1 MGQKLIISEEDRNRI
16 AGMHNL
22 VNEQRSMEKPKDDKT
37 LYNVMRTDYGMDN
50 KVAKELAIGYK
61 AIIDGDDV
69 WSVYRWFEKRN
80 PDVMVPAALIL
91 RLLA

>member
-1 MGQKLIISEEDRNRI
+1 MGQRLIISEEDRNRI

-22 VNEQRSMEKPKDDKT
+22 VNEQRSMEKPKDAQT
-37 LYNVMRTDYGMDN
+37 LYNVMRMDYGMDK
-50 KVAKELAIGYK
+50 KVAQDLSKGYE

-69 WSVYRWFEKRN
+69 GSVYKSFEERN